1 MRVNKIRGIHIVYA
15 CALVALCL
23 GAYMITFSE
32 PAEAAGKPCHKRI
45 DPGVP
50 GALVICLECCEGEF
64 GGAMGTCTGRFPD
77 GASDSRW
84 VSCVAR
90 AEGKRD
96 KCELNC
102 LSTFP

>member
-1 MRVNKIRGIHIVYA
+1 MRVNKIRSIHIVFA

-23 GAYMITFSE
+23 GAYMITLSE

-64 GGAMGTCTGRFPD
+64 GAAMIICGDRFMDPED
-77 GASDSRW
+77 PRQQRCEARAQTKFEKCV
-84 VSCVAR
+84 VSC
-90 AEGKRD
+90 
-96 KCELNC
+96 EL
-102 LSTFP
+102 TFP

>member
-1 MRVNKIRGIHIVYA
+1 MRVNKIRSIHIVYA

-32 PAEAAGKPCHKRI
+32 PAEAAGKPCHLLTPDLRF
-45 DPGVP
+45 
-50 GALVICLECCEGEF
+50 CLLCCEGRF
-64 GGAMGTCTGRFPD
+64 NGDVGACTGRFPD